1 MARTINDIYNFT
13 LYLVRKERGVFLSPS
28 SFNANLNAG
37 QLDAVQ
43 EWFAPY
49 GEDQNLHDALRPIRV
64 YYQFTSDAAGFV
76 TFPTNYIH
84 LLGQPFTVTGST
96 VNKVEFLNEDEL
108 PFRLTSQ
115 LRPVNNSYPIAVDT
129 NVGFSIYPQ
138 SLQIGFFNYLRLPN
152 APVFAYTQVGRT
164 ITYDP
169 LTSVQVDFLDIY
181 VNNIIAKSLR
191 YAGINMNEKEVSQFA
206 EVYSQTTNIK

>member
-1 MARTINDIYNFT
+1 MARTINDIFNFT
-13 LYLVRKERGVFLSPS
+13 LYIVRKERGVFLSPAQ
-28 SFNANLNAG
+28 FNANINAG

-49 GEDQNLHDALRPIRV
+49 GETQDLHDALRPIRV
-64 YYQFTSDAAGFV
+64 YYKFTSDSSGFV
-76 TFPTNYIH
+76 TFPTDYIH

-96 VNKVEFLNEDEL
+96 VNRVEFLNEDEL

-115 LRPVNNSYPIAVDT
+115 LRPVNNSYPVAVDT

-138 SLQIGFFNYLRLPN
+138 SLQVGFFNYLRLPN
-152 APVFAYTQVGRT
+152 TPIFAYTQVGRT

-169 LTSVQVDFLDIY
+169 ANSVQIDFTDVY

-206 EVYSQTTNIK
+206 EIYNADTKTK